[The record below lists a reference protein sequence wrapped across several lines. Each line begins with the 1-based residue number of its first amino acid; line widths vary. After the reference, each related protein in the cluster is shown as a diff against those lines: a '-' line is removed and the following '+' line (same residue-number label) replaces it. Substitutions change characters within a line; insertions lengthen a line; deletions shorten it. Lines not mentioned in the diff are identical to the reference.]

1 MMPEYERERHV
12 NDIEYRAEDSSG
24 QGVHREMVQKDVV
37 YDPYLRRRL
46 LYDRISIIVRSITGL
61 ILALLGLRFLL
72 KLINANP
79 DNAFVNFIYNLSGVF
94 AQPFQ
99 GIVGEPTSNGVTLEV
114 NVLLAMLIYLLLA
127 YGLLQLIR
135 IFFNLTKPV
144 EH

>member
-1 MMPEYERERHV
+1 MPEYERERHV
-12 NDIEYRAEDSSG
+12 DDIEYREGEPAG
-24 QGVHREMVQKDVV
+24 QGVHREVVQKDVV
-37 YDPYLRRRL
+37 RDPYLRRQH
-46 LYDRISIIVRSITGL
+46 LYDRISIIVQSITGL
-61 ILALLGLRFLL
+61 ILTLLGLRVLL

-79 DNAFVNFIYNLSGVF
+79 DNGFVSFIYNLSGVF

-99 GIVGEPTSNGVTLEV
+99 GIVGDPTSNGITLEV

-135 IFFNLTKPV
+135 VFFNLTEPI

>member
-1 MMPEYERERHV
+1 MPEYERERHIDDV
-12 NDIEYRAEDSSG
+12 EYREGDPADQS
-24 QGVHREMVQKDVV
+24 VHREVVQKDVV
-37 YDPYLRRRL
+37 RDPYLRRRL

-61 ILALLGLRFLL
+61 ILALLGLRVVF

-99 GIVGEPTSNGVTLEV
+99 GIVGEPTSNGAILEL

-135 IFFNLTKPV
+135 VVFNLTEPI
-144 EH
+144 EQ